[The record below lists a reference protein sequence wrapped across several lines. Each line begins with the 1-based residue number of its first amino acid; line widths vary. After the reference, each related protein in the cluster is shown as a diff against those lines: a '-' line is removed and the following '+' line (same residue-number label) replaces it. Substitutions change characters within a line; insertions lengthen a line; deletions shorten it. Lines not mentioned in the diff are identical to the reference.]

1 MSNNSKLCPETSP
14 PGFPGARSGA
24 AMRRDQQQDA
34 CSYATRFY
42 ATRFYATRFYAT
54 RFYAT
59 RFYATRFYAT
69 RFFPKMVLQPLT
81 AKMTA
86 NTMNMMDTIPAA
98 PLVCAASASCVT
110 PSTTV

>member
-1 MSNNSKLCPETSP
+1 
-14 PGFPGARSGA
+14 
-24 AMRRDQQQDA
+24 MRRDQQQDA

-69 RFFPKMVLQPLT
+69 CFFPKMVLQPST
-81 AKMTA
+81 AS
-86 NTMNMMDTIPAA
+86 TMASTNRAA
-98 PLVCAASASCVT
+98 PKID
-110 PSTTV
+110 